1 MDIQGLRQSLKMK
14 WLSYYEQN
22 RAWLVKMRVWA
33 TYNGLRRPSSGFIL
47 ATLSVLEPEFDQVLA
62 FIMELNN
69 DPDEI
74 VTALGLNFNPDA
86 ELRQAQVN
94 SHQQQQAESKATPSN
109 GLAVNHASHS
119 QDWES
124 QPVLSLIDKPVR
136 SPIHINQVD
145 ERKAIGYTSPKV
157 KAVSTNGNNVY
168 ANSVEMA
175 VRDRTRSSSVL
186 TTEIPVKSK
195 PPSIRLALASET
207 IPNSKTIRVL
217 EITTKV
223 PVQQKTLPLL
233 TLATETAQNEQYIN
247 TPATTNKF
255 NPSHSTNATSLASWV
270 DEFCQGTG
278 FEREEVCSKDFS
290 PLTQH

>member
-14 WLSYYEQN
+14 WLSYYAQN

-86 ELRQAQVN
+86 ELRQTQLN
-94 SHQQQQAESKATPSN
+94 QQQNKVSASN
-109 GLAVNHASHS
+109 GCVVNNASHNQQS
-119 QDWES
+119 ES
-124 QPVLSLIDKPVR
+124 QPLLSLVQKPA
-136 SPIHINQVD
+136 PININQVD
-145 ERKAIGYTSPKV
+145 EHKAIGNTSPKV
-157 KAVSTNGNNVY
+157 KAVSNNGNNVY
-168 ANSVEMA
+168 AHSVEMA
-175 VRDRTRSSSVL
+175 VSDRTRSS
-186 TTEIPVKSK
+186 TAIPVKPK

-233 TLATETAQNEQYIN
+233 TLATETTQTEQYVN
-247 TPATTNKF
+247 VNSFPT
-255 NPSHSTNATSLASWV
+255 TNATTLASWV

-290 PLTQH
+290 PLTQP

>member
-86 ELRQAQVN
+86 ELRQTQLN
-94 SHQQQQAESKATPSN
+94 QQPTKATASN
-109 GLAVNHASHS
+109 GCVVNNASQNQQS
-119 QDWES
+119 ES
-124 QPVLSLIDKPVR
+124 QPLLSLVDKPVR
-136 SPIHINQVD
+136 SPVNINQVD
-145 ERKAIGYTSPKV
+145 EHKAIGYTSPKV
-157 KAVSTNGNNVY
+157 KAVSTNGKDVY
-168 ANSVEMA
+168 AHSVEMA
-175 VRDRTRSSSVL
+175 VSDRTRSSPIP

-233 TLATETAQNEQYIN
+233 TLATETPQTEAS
-247 TPATTNKF
+247 THKF
-255 NPSHSTNATSLASWV
+255 NPSHSTNATTLASWV

-278 FEREEVCSKDFS
+278 FEREEVCSKDFR
-290 PLTQH
+290 